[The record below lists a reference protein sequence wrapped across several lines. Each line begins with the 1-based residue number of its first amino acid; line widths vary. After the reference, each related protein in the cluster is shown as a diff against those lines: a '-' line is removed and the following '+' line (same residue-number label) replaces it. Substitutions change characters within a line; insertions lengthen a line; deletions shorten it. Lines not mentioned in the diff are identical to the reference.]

1 MFKKLVSLICVM
13 IVSIFC
19 FGIAV
24 SAEIIAPCTLYTDS
38 ASSTLTISE
47 TTATC
52 SSTAKGYA
60 NVTTKIVI
68 KQTLITV
75 IHIINC
81 FMFIYRNYFNISFFS
96 I

>member
-52 SSTAKGYA
+52 
-60 NVTTKIVI
+60 
-68 KQTLITV
+68 
-75 IHIINC
+75 
-81 FMFIYRNYFNISFFS
+81 
-96 I
+96 